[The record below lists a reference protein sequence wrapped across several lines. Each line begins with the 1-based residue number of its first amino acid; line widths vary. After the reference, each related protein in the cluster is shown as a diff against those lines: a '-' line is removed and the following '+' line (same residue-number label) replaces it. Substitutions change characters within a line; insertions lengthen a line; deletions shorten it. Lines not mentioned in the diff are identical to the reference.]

1 MKKILT
7 TIVLSVMAVL
17 NAAAAYT
24 LTATQVDI
32 QDVTV
37 DKNNFFVLVTAHTS
51 TGEYEV
57 GFDLWPATH
66 SAIGSFSATDQTIKF
81 VSSYVHKTKA
91 NGKAVDMWYYPEED
105 APITLTISDKGE
117 GMCSLSGSIT
127 ATRNGTAYTYEIA
140 PYDFEYEEG
149 PVDPEPDKDPYRFE
163 PETPTTVNF
172 NADVVEFRNRETY
185 IEVTLNEMANET
197 YDWIDLRLLSDTM
210 DMPAGNY
217 TIDSTYAA
225 GTITTSRGYL
235 GSTYGDDPSYVA
247 IRADKEDW
255 GQYTPY
261 YLISGSLSVS
271 YNEKGDTI
279 LITGTATSH
288 YGSTININAKSY
300 NMLYVEEEEPK
311 EPEYVILGIDTV
323 VITYLSNLSDSAK
336 NEFVY
341 TFNFSKADD
350 YPTVLTDVVL
360 SQPMELV
367 AGTYSLENGT
377 LDGLQ
382 LAQNQDD
389 FEMNLYYGSAYDFT
403 LATLTLTPA
412 DNGRWT
418 YTMHME
424 DAIGSTYDFS
434 FTQTPHI
441 TLYPAPEVDPQ
452 EQPYT
457 DEIKEKAIM
466 LIALDTIVWDAKSV
480 DKDGIID
487 IHMVQRETDSNGLR
501 AYVHLGMYTDVAYP
515 TAGIYP
521 VNSTEENGTFSA
533 SLGRYGSVI
542 IPCYVALMD
551 TEGYAHAIWYLVSGD
566 ITLSYEGEKPI
577 LRGVCTS
584 YYGSTVFFEY
594 RPTAEGIGIVESRKT
609 KVESR
614 KMLRDGQIYILR
626 GEKKYS
632 IMGQEVR

>member
-1 MKKILT
+1 MG
-7 TIVLSVMAVL
+7 IVLCIMAVME
-17 NAAAAYT
+17 AAAAYNV
-24 LTATQVDI
+24 TASKVTI

-37 DKNNFFVLVTAHTS
+37 DKNNFFITVNASTS
-51 TGEYEV
+51 SGEYEIA
-57 GFDLWPATH
+57 FDLWPATR
-66 SAIGSFSATDQTIKF
+66 SAIGSFSAEDETIGY

-91 NGKAVDMWYYPEED
+91 NGKAVDMWYYPEEG
-105 APITLTISDKGE
+105 APITLTIAQKEE
-117 GMCSLSGSIT
+117 GICTLSGSIT
-127 ATRNGTAYTYEIA
+127 ATRNGTAYTYVIA

-149 PVDPEPDKDPYRFE
+149 PVDPEPEKDPYRFE
-163 PETPTTVNF
+163 PTEPTTVNF
-172 NADVVEFRNRETY
+172 NADVVNFRDRETY
-185 IEVTLNEMANET
+185 IEVTLNEIANET
-197 YDWIDLRLLSDTM
+197 YDWIELRLLSDTM

-300 NMLYVEEEEPK
+300 NMLYVEEDEPK

-434 FTQTPHI
+434 FSQTPHI
-441 TLYPAPEVDPQ
+441 VLYPEPSVDPQ

-466 LIALDTIVWDAKSV
+466 LIALDTIAWDAKSV

-487 IHMVQRETDSNGLR
+487 IHMVQREADSNGLR

-577 LRGVCTS
+577 LRGVCSS
-584 YYGSTVFFEY
+584 YYGSTIQFVY
-594 RPTAEGIGIVESRKT
+594 RPATQGVESISDEGLSISGK
-609 KVESR
+609 KI
-614 KMLRDGQIYILR
+614 LRDGQIYLLYDGRMYDIQGR
-626 GEKKYS
+626 PA
-632 IMGQEVR
+632 RD